1 MSSEFTQLILHTV
14 RRCYMTCDG
23 WHSLVLTL
31 RTTTTLPHSYR
42 LLANMGLTLD
52 LGTPV
57 NTALFLYILYAVQ
70 RIIFPPI
77 SKPATVPNEFKAG
90 YSWLP
95 KAHPP
100 AVLFKVYT
108 PKTLEPFNGRDN
120 ERILLAINGIVFD
133 VTAGRSFYGPG
144 MPRLFVWCAWYSHGA
159 DGMYGN
165 FAGRDASR
173 GMAKQSFDLGTF

>member
-1 MSSEFTQLILHTV
+1 MARTALASE
-14 RRCYMTCDG
+14 R
-23 WHSLVLTL
+23 SLSEDY
-31 RTTTTLPHSYR
+31 HIAQR

-133 VTAGRSFYGPG
+133 VTAGRNFYGPG
-144 MPRLFVWCAWYSHGA
+144 MPRLFVSLVCTLLT
-159 DGMYGN
+159 
-165 FAGRDASR
+165 RDR
-173 GMAKQSFDLGTF
+173 RNVW